1 MFQELKFQLS
11 TAILTI
17 LTLAAGV
24 SAFINFQQQN
34 RFRLPEDGVIW
45 VDRQGAVEALYVKPG
60 SPGRNAGIH
69 QGDRLLDIDGAP
81 IEQATDVAKVLV
93 RIGAWSRAKYR
104 LQSRGVELTA
114 TLVVAEQPLDRAIVY
129 QYAVG
134 VSYLVI
140 GLFVYF
146 RRGSAQKARHFYI
159 LCLAS
164 FISLCFHYTGQLN
177 NFDKV
182 IYFGNLVA
190 GLLAPTVFL
199 HFCLVFPEPR
209 PWFRGVAAPGS
220 ALRARGP
227 DVPGLHG
234 LQFRRHED
242 LRAAGGI
249 ALDAGPGLDG
259 GVDAALPD
267 RRAGSVLRIQP
278 HRRHGGAPAV
288 EVAAQRSVLRDPA
301 LRRCSTCCRTCWA
314 RCRIRT

>member
-24 SAFINFQQQN
+24 AAFINFQQQN

-45 VDRQGAVEALYVKPG
+45 VDRQGSVEALYVKPG
-60 SPGRNAGIH
+60 SPGQNAGIH
-69 QGDRLLDIDGAP
+69 HGDRLVDIDTVP
-81 IEQATDVAKVLV
+81 IEHATDVAKVLV

-114 TLVVAEQPLDRAIVY
+114 TLVVAEQPLDRAIIY

-134 VSYLVI
+134 TAYLII

-164 FISLCFHYTGQLN
+164 FISLCFHYTGQFNTL
-177 NFDKV
+177 DLV

-209 PWFRGVAAPGS
+209 PWFRGVTRTV
-220 ALRARGP
+220 LLY
-227 DVPGLHG
+227 VP
-234 LQFRRHED
+234 
-242 LRAAGGI
+242 
-249 ALDAGPGLDG
+249 
-259 GVDAALPD
+259 AALMFL
-267 RRAGSVLRIQP
+267 AFVAFSS
-278 HRRHGGAPAV
+278 GAMKIPC
-288 EVAAQRSVLRDPA
+288 
-301 LRRCSTCCRTCWA
+301 RC
-314 RCRIRT
+314 

>member
-164 FISLCFHYTGQLN
+164 FVSLCFHYTGQ
-177 NFDKV
+177 FK
-182 IYFGNLVA
+182 
-190 GLLAPTVFL
+190 
-199 HFCLVFPEPR
+199 
-209 PWFRGVAAPGS
+209 
-220 ALRARGP
+220 
-227 DVPGLHG
+227 
-234 LQFRRHED
+234 QFRQGD
-242 LRAAGGI
+242 LFREPGGGPVGAHRVPAFLPGVSRAA
-249 ALDAGPGLDG
+249 AVVP
-259 GVDAALPD
+259 
-267 RRAGSVLRIQP
+267 RRRP
-278 HRRHGGAPAV
+278 APF
-288 EVAAQRSVLRDPA
+288 
-301 LRRCSTCCRTCWA
+301 CSTCPRP
-314 RCRIRT
+314 

>member
-45 VDRQGAVEALYVKPG
+45 VERQGSVEALYVKPA

-69 QGDRLLDIDGAP
+69 PGDRLLDIDGVK
-81 IEQATDVAKVLV
+81 IERATDVAKVLV
-93 RIGAWSRAKYR
+93 RIGAWSRAKYHV
-104 LQSRGVELTA
+104 QSRGVELTSM
-114 TLVVAEQPLDRAIVY
+114 LVVAEQPLDRALLY

-134 VSYLVI
+134 TAYLII

-146 RRGSAQKARHFYI
+146 RRGSAQKAQHFYI

-164 FISLCFHYTGQLN
+164 FVSLCFHYTGQFN

-190 GLLAPTVFL
+190 GLVAPTVFL

-209 PWFRGVAAPGS
+209 HMVPGHGAHGS
-220 ALRARGP
+220 ALRAGGP
-227 DVPGLHG
+227 DVPGLRRV
-234 LQFRRHED
+234 QFRRHED
-242 LRAAGGI
+242 LRTAGGT
-249 ALDAGPGLDG
+249 ALDDGPRLDG
-259 GVDAALPD
+259 GVD
-267 RRAGSVLRIQP
+267 
-278 HRRHGGAPAV
+278 
-288 EVAAQRSVLRDPA
+288 PA
-301 LRRCSTCCRTCWA
+301 LSARARGCCRLSTA
-314 RCRIRT
+314 GPKTRSSASS